1 MREYDDKVANDAEPE
16 HKAELASIKEL
27 DQLSQLNL
35 LFKTSEILGQILKC
49 RYGWKSFDT
58 NPAPARI

>member
-49 RYGWKSFDT
+49 RYG
-58 NPAPARI
+58 